1 MSIFFICLGKKFMVV
16 KKFSLPL
23 GDVVKIREKECG
35 RRCKR
40 GGFNKTLSCNNQK
53 PGCNIFSHSTLL
65 EYENLHTTY
74 NIYSIIFV
82 FSLNKKDFLQK
93 LKLLYRFIDTISF
106 FLFL

>member
-1 MSIFFICLGKKFMVV
+1 MVV

-82 FSLNKKDFLQK
+82 FSLNKKGFLQK
-93 LKLLYRFIDTISF
+93 LKLLYKFIDTISF